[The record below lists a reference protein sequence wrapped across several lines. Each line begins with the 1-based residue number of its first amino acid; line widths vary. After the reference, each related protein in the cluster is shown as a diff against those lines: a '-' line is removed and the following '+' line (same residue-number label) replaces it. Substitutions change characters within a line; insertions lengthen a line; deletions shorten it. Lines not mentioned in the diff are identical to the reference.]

1 MCAEVF
7 LFAVDIVF
15 FFVFF
20 LQGEFFGIT
29 SYFWKCSSKH
39 FSSFSNI

>member
-7 LFAVDIVF
+7 LFAVDIV
-15 FFVFF
+15 FVFF